1 VVNLINVEETMS
13 NLIELQNISKSY
25 GDDTILSNISLT
37 VKKGTALAIVGDSG
51 GGKTT
56 LLSIM
61 GLLQNTTSG
70 KMLIDHRDVSALS
83 QQEQA
88 KIRGQYFGF
97 VFQRARL
104 IHSLTALENVMVPA
118 WLTQKDKT
126 LETRAIELLTHFNME
141 HRLHHKPGQLSLGQL
156 RRVSLARALLLN
168 PPILLADEPTNDLDP
183 SLATSVADCLLQSR
197 ETGTSVVIITH
208 DPALAARA
216 DTVLQLR
223 NGHLQQVEQ

>member
-1 VVNLINVEETMS
+1 MS

-25 GDDTILSNISLT
+25 GEDIIFSNLSLS

-56 LLSIM
+56 LLSVM

-70 KMLIDHRDVSALS
+70 RRLVDNIDVGSLTK
-83 QQEQA
+83 QEQA
-88 KIRGQYFGF
+88 KMRGKYFGF

-104 IHSLTALENVMVPA
+104 INSLTTLENVMIPA
-118 WLTQKDKT
+118 WLTQKDSNLKN
-126 LETRAIELLTHFNME
+126 RALELLTHFNME
-141 HRLHHKPGQLSLGQL
+141 HRLHHKPEQLSLGQL
-156 RRVSLARALLLN
+156 RRISLARALLLN

-183 SLATSVADCLLQSR
+183 ALAKSVADCLLQAR
-197 ETGTSVVIITH
+197 NTGTSVVIITH

-216 DTVLQLR
+216 DEVFSLQ
-223 NGHLQQVEQ
+223 NGQLNRVQH

>member
-1 VVNLINVEETMS
+1 MN
-13 NLIELQNISKSY
+13 NLIELQNISKRY
-25 GDDTILSNISLT
+25 GEDTILSNLSLT

-70 KMLIDHRDVSALS
+70 RILIDNLDVGALN

-88 KIRGQYFGF
+88 KIRGKYFGF

-104 IHSLTALENVMVPA
+104 INSLTALENVMVPA
-118 WLTQKDKT
+118 WLTLKDKT
-126 LETRAIELLTHFNME
+126 LENRAIGLLTHFNME
-141 HRLHHKPGQLSLGQL
+141 HRLNHKPQQLSLGQL

-183 SLATSVADCLLQSR
+183 SLATSVADCLLQAR
-197 ETGTSVVIITH
+197 NTGTSVVIITH

-216 DTVLQLR
+216 DEVFNLQ
-223 NGHLQQVEQ
+223 NGQLYRVAH

>member
-1 VVNLINVEETMS
+1 MS
-13 NLIELQNISKSY
+13 NLIELQNISKNY
-25 GDDTILSNISLT
+25 GKDSILSNLSLT
-37 VKKGTALAIVGDSG
+37 VKKGTAVAIVGDSG

-70 KMLIDHRDVSALS
+70 KIFIDNLDISSLS

-88 KIRGQYFGF
+88 KIRGNYFGF

-104 IHSLTALENVMVPA
+104 ISSLTALENVMVPA
-118 WLTQKDKT
+118 WLTQKDKN
-126 LETRAIELLTHFNME
+126 LEKRAIELLTHFNLD
-141 HRLHHKPGQLSLGQL
+141 HRLNHKPGELSLGQL

-183 SLATSVADCLLQSR
+183 ALAKSVADCLLEAR
-197 ETGTSVVIITH
+197 DRGTSVVIITH
-208 DPALAARA
+208 DPVLAART
-216 DTVLQLR
+216 DEVFTLQNR
-223 NGHLQQVEQ
+223 QIYQVQH